1 MAPDGDAVT
10 QAAAPLWVT
19 LAGVTMAYFA
29 IGQPDREPSRLA
41 MTILAP
47 ILICEA
53 ATRLISRLAERLLL
67 ARSKD
72 PKSAN

>member
-1 MAPDGDAVT
+1 
-10 QAAAPLWVT
+10 
-19 LAGVTMAYFA
+19 
-29 IGQPDREPSRLA
+29 

-67 ARSKD
+67 ARPKD

>member
-10 QAAAPLWVT
+10 RAAALLWVT

-53 ATRLISRLAERLLL
+53 ATRPISRLAERLLL
-67 ARSKD
+67 ARPKD